1 MGKNRKMAMAEE
13 MNETPEQE
21 DAETNENQINEPEDL
36 HGKFHHHAQGA
47 GVAGHHG
54 E

>member
-21 DAETNENQINEPEDL
+21 DAETNANQMNEPEDL
-36 HGKFHHHAQGA
+36 HGKFQHHAAGA
-47 GVAGHHG
+47 SVAGHHG